1 MVTHVMEPLN
11 MRAKVKSS
19 GSLFRRVVPEESFK
33 ITIIKNVILY
43 SDIDDGKYSMVLST
57 VSYNWVLQTDY
68 LGRWVPS

>member
-57 VSYNWVLQTDY
+57 VSYNWVL
-68 LGRWVPS
+68 